1 MTRIIRHK
9 KMLIALICA
18 SICQLFAIMADQY
31 VLNLD
36 FKIEQSEHRITATEN
51 LQLDLENTVK
61 ILRYAHRSSEDM
73 RMRPFFDQQRG
84 FNIIP
89 STTDDAISNSL
100 DFMMSEVMKIYEIHS
115 IKTQADMT
123 KTKSLI
129 SFAQPLFKKIDETSK
144 AQINNIRLHGY
155 LENQRHLF
163 ILLAVIAQ
171 ITGILSL
178 LGYFIFELIN
188 RDPENKQPA

>member
-36 FKIEQSEHRITATEN
+36 FKIERSEHKITATEN
-51 LQLDLENTVK
+51 LQLDLENTVE

-84 FNIIP
+84 YNIIP
-89 STTDDAISNSL
+89 STTDEAISNSL
-100 DFMMSEVMKIYEIHS
+100 NFMMSEVMAIYEIHS
-115 IKTQADMT
+115 IKTQADIM
-123 KTKSLI
+123 KTKNLI
-129 SFAQPLFKKIDETSK
+129 SFAKPLFEKIDETSK
-144 AQINNIRLHGY
+144 AQITNIRVHGY
-155 LENQRHLF
+155 LANQ
-163 ILLAVIAQ
+163 
-171 ITGILSL
+171 
-178 LGYFIFELIN
+178 
-188 RDPENKQPA
+188 